1 MQGRP
6 AAGLPGQAARRA
18 GVPDG
23 KCSRPRMS
31 CRLRG
36 EKAADRGLNACPRS
50 SEISQERRG
59 VPCCGETPG
68 EAGSRDTLPEGRGEW
83 EVSQALPE
91 HMTTAR
97 PVCACAPQDGR
108 PPSGLDISPDSPR
121 PVTGPPGHGA
131 RQLPWFPHTF
141 KWEAG
146 IGQSSAIV

>member
-6 AAGLPGQAARRA
+6 AAGLPRQAARRA

-23 KCSRPRMS
+23 TCSRPRVI

-50 SEISQERRG
+50 LESSQERRG

-68 EAGSRDTLPEGRGEW
+68 EAGSRDTLPERREEW
-83 EVSQALPE
+83 EVGQALPE

-97 PVCACAPQDGR
+97 PVCAHAPR
-108 PPSGLDISPDSPR
+108 GLDISPDSPR
-121 PVTGPPGHGA
+121 PVTGPDSFPGFLTHLNGRLVLA
-131 RQLPWFPHTF
+131 KVPPVFR
-141 KWEAG
+141 
-146 IGQSSAIV
+146 